1 MRFLPAPTIGG
12 LEKFFA
18 ENPRA
23 ALAFSGGVDS
33 AYLMYAASRCGAV
46 FRAYY
51 VKSEFQPQFELDDAR
66 RLAEEL
72 RAPMTV
78 IALSV
83 LPCAE
88 IAANPPE
95 RCYLCKKLIFGAI
108 AREAERDGFSLIIDG
123 TNASDDEG
131 DRPGMRA
138 LREMRV
144 RSPLREAGITKAEI
158 RRLSAEAGL
167 FTWDKPA
174 YACLA
179 TRVPT
184 GTPIDAELSS
194 LGFTDLRVRVFH
206 GAARV
211 QLPESQIMGAAARHF
226 EIKSALAPYFD
237 TVLLD
242 MEGR

>member
-1 MRFLPAPTIGG
+1 MRFLPASAIGG

-33 AYLMYAASRCGAV
+33 AYLLYAASRCGAD

-66 RLAEEL
+66 RLADRL
-72 RAPMTV
+72 SAPMAV
-78 IALSV
+78 IPLSV
-83 LPCAE
+83 LDCAE

-95 RCYLCKKLIFGAI
+95 RCYLCKKRIFGAI
-108 AREAERDGFSLIIDG
+108 AREAERDGFSLIMDG

-131 DRPGMRA
+131 DRPGMKA

-144 RSPLREAGITKAEI
+144 RL
-158 RRLSAEAGL
+158 
-167 FTWDKPA
+167 
-174 YACLA
+174 
-179 TRVPT
+179 
-184 GTPIDAELSS
+184 
-194 LGFTDLRVRVFH
+194 FH